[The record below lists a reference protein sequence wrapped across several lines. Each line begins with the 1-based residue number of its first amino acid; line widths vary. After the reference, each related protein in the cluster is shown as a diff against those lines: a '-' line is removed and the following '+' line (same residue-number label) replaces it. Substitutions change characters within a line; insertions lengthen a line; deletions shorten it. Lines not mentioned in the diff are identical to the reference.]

1 MEQGQVQSLLGCEV
15 VAEIEGKSTIYAIV
29 TNYIEWMVFKN
40 TDDIT
45 YSSLRTIEFEND
57 IPSKESL
64 GKVTR
69 LIFAILTEIEIES
82 AVDAEAG
89 EQSKVGS
96 T

>member
-1 MEQGQVQSLLGCEV
+1 MGCKV
-15 VAEIEGKSTIYAIV
+15 VAEFEGKSTIYTIV

-40 TDDIT
+40 TDDIN
-45 YSSLRTIEFEND
+45 YSCLQIIEFENN

-64 GKVTR
+64 GKITR
-69 LIFAILTEIEIES
+69 LIFAILTEIETES
-82 AVDAEAG
+82 AVVVT

>member
-1 MEQGQVQSLLGCEV
+1 MTSP
-15 VAEIEGKSTIYAIV
+15 
-29 TNYIEWMVFKN
+29 
-40 TDDIT
+40 
-45 YSSLRTIEFEND
+45 TIEFEND

-69 LIFAILTEIEIES
+69 LIFAILTEIETES
-82 AVDAEAG
+82 AEAG